1 MSRIKIDLPNL
12 FHFKTEIPIRITD
25 INYGG
30 HMGNDSLLSIL
41 QEARVQFLKSINAT
55 ETEFFGAAMIM
66 SDVAIVYKGE
76 GFYGDVLKVE
86 IAIAEI
92 TRVSFEMFYK
102 VTEQKSNREIA
113 QAKTGMVCFDYK
125 NRKVVSVP
133 DEFKNLFA

>member
-1 MSRIKIDLPNL
+1 MARVKLELPNH

-30 HMGNDSLLSIL
+30 HLGNDSLLSIL
-41 QEARVQFLKSINAT
+41 QEARVQFLKSINAM
-55 ETEFFGAAMIM
+55 ETDFFGAAMIM

-76 GFYGDVLKVE
+76 GFYGDVLLVE

-92 TRVSFEMFYK
+92 TRVSFEMYYK

-125 NRKVVSVP
+125 NRKVIALPV
-133 DEFKNLFA
+133 EFKNLFE